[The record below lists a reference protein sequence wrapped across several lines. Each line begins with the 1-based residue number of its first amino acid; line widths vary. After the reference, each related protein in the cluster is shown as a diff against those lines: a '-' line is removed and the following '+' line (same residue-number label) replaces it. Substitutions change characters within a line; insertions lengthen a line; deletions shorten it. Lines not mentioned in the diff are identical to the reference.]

1 MKTKQQNQK
10 PSKMVQMLRMLAPK
24 AQKLPQVI
32 KTNGIYPELTSY
44 NSIGMSPFYANSSNL
59 LETTEFR

>member
-32 KTNGIYPELTSY
+32 KTNGIYSELTSY
-44 NSIGMSPFYANSSNL
+44 YPQFYSYVTFL
-59 LETTEFR
+59 CYFF